1 MVQQLLFSESE
12 QQGLE
17 TPKKARP
24 KVTGFRL
31 EELIE
36 SLENQ
41 ENHQEPQKPI
51 SVLKNVKWPNPLS
64 VLDRIGKNVRGTWA
78 APILGLLA
86 YALLIGCG
94 VIAVFYLIGGIF
106 TAIGFLLGG
115 ALNLALKYPFLLFIL
130 LCLIGGAYF
139 LVISKQGEE
148 PAEVKPLVEDN
159 TGLFD

>member
-1 MVQQLLFSESE
+1 MIQQILFSE
-12 QQGLE
+12 QNIE
-17 TPKKARP
+17 TPKRARP
-24 KVTGFRL
+24 KVTGFKL
-31 EELIE
+31 EELE
-36 SLENQ
+36 TQ
-41 ENHQEPQKPI
+41 ENHQEPPKPI
-51 SVLKNVKWPNPLS
+51 LLKNAKNPLGVFDS
-64 VLDRIGKNVRGTWA
+64 IGKNVRGTWA

-86 YALLIGCG
+86 YTLLMGCG

-106 TAIGFLLGG
+106 TAIGYLLGG

-148 PAEVKPLVEDN
+148 PEVKPLVEDN

>member
-41 ENHQEPQKPI
+41 ENHQEPPKPI
-51 SVLKNVKWPNPLS
+51 SVPQNEWPNPLS
-64 VLDRIGKNVRGTWA
+64 ILDRIGKNVRGTWA

-86 YALLIGCG
+86 YTLLMGCG

-106 TAIGFLLGG
+106 TAIGYLLGG
-115 ALNLALKYPFLLFIL
+115 GLNLALKYPFLLFIL
-130 LCLIGGAYF
+130 LCLLGGAYF

-148 PAEVKPLVEDN
+148 PEVKPLVEDN

>member
-1 MVQQLLFSESE
+1 MIQQILFSE
-12 QQGLE
+12 QNIE

-24 KVTGFRL
+24 KVTGFYL
-31 EELIE
+31 EEFIE
-36 SLENQ
+36 NLENH

-64 VLDRIGKNVRGTWA
+64 VLDSIGKNVRGTWA

-86 YALLIGCG
+86 YTLLIGCG

-106 TAIGFLLGG
+106 TAIGYLLGG

-130 LCLIGGAYF
+130 LCLLGGAYF

-148 PAEVKPLVEDN
+148 PEVKPLVEDN